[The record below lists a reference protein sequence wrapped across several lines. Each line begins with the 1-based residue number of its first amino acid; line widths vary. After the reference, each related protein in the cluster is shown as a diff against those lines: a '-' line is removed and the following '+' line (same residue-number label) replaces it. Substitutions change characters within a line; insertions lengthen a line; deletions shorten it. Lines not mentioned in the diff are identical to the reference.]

1 MKMKWYTKAQMI
13 RCRTLT
19 LVLISKTKPKLA
31 RLMRFW
37 DVSTT
42 SCLQSNRMQE
52 LWQIPSSQEIKYT
65 LVRINYYRSVDSL
78 IKVNQVVEVEAVEVV
93 DEVDVAQAEEE
104 VSQVV
109 VVDPVDED
117 LVEMVVADS
126 MAVEEVDLVA
136 VEVAVEVLGA
146 ISIKYDRCT
155 ERMYCGLNIGPN
167 ILREMIRFLGHILYI
182 IVSLNTRIAQ
192 CCFLL

>member
-1 MKMKWYTKAQMI
+1 MTEEDEAA
-13 RCRTLT
+13 LEAA
-19 LVLISKTKPKLA
+19 VVV
-31 RLMRFW
+31 
-37 DVSTT
+37 VSAATEAAEEV
-42 SCLQSNRMQE
+42 SD
-52 LWQIPSSQEIKYT
+52 YA
-65 LVRINYYRSVDSL
+65 SV
-78 IKVNQVVEVEAVEVV
+78 VTGEVEVV

-117 LVEMVVADS
+117 LVEMVVGDS